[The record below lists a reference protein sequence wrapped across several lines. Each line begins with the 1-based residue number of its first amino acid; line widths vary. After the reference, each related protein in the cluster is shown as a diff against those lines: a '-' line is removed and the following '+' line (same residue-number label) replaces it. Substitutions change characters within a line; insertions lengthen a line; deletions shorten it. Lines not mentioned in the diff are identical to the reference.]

1 MHERRTA
8 PQLTRITTGEQVR
21 EVAGYR
27 HSRLLPCAVV
37 YVHGRLESLLVPTD
51 ELVIR

>member
-1 MHERRTA
+1 MNERRTA
-8 PQLTRITTGEQVR
+8 PKLGRLATGEQVR
-21 EVAGYR
+21 EVAGYL

-37 YVHGRLESLLVPTD
+37 YVHGRLDPRLVPTD